1 MKKKLSYERKKSYF
15 GYMFISIWAIG
26 FIFFFLFPF
35 ITSVRYSLA
44 EVSIKQGYV
53 GLDYCGIQNYINLFV
68 KNPEFLPAFT
78 DTVTSVLVKSPLIIV
93 FSLFVAVVLN
103 QKFKGRTFFRAI
115 FFLPVI
121 IAGGIAI
128 EIINQ
133 NYFLSL
139 ISSGGRTDALFQS
152 KSIAELLTGSGIP
165 QSAVDYILRT
175 VEEVFGLIWNSG
187 IQILIFI
194 AGLQSIPSSLYE
206 VADVEGSNGWT
217 TFWKITVPMLA
228 PMLLVNIFYTVV
240 DNMISFSN
248 SMFKLIDDYLNALKF
263 DEASAMAII
272 NFIVVFVIVVLI
284 YVIGNKR
291 VYYAVD

>member
-1 MKKKLSYERKKSYF
+1 M
-15 GYMFISIWAIG
+15 
-26 FIFFFLFPF
+26 
-35 ITSVRYSLA
+35 
-44 EVSIKQGYV
+44 
-53 GLDYCGIQNYINLFV
+53 
-68 KNPEFLPAFT
+68 
-78 DTVTSVLVKSPLIIV
+78 
-93 FSLFVAVVLN
+93 
-103 QKFKGRTFFRAI
+103 
-115 FFLPVI
+115 
-121 IAGGIAI
+121 
-128 EIINQ
+128 
-133 NYFLSL
+133 SL

-228 PMLLVNIFYTVV
+228 HMLLVNIFYTVV